1 MSEFS
6 ELIKTFSRTRGYV
19 RDFFI
24 YGCKVRSEFT
34 QKSSRSYDD
43 ERRRVNNWL
52 SNYIQFDDSQRGR
65 QIMISVDSGHIL
77 ENPLYQAHYA
87 RSFTDKFNLLHF
99 LLLDLLANGKSF
111 TAPELTGKLNSQY
124 SVCLDEKTVR
134 NKLNEYVSE
143 GLLIAEKQG
152 KSVYFRLSPD
162 TFSGFSKQYPGLL
175 DAVFFFSEVQPFGVI
190 GNSILQGERLH
201 NDCFIMKHNYIVHTL
216 DDEVLLTIL
225 EAIHAKQF
233 LKITTVSIK
242 SALSGEQNSHEL
254 ICIPLRIS
262 TSVQTGRRY
271 LIAYLPDYQRFNAH
285 RLDHISDAKPAG
297 NCPEYDTIMEK
308 LHEELPHVFGVSFGN
323 QKAER
328 KAEPLRITLRIP
340 PEEAYVLRRLQRE
353 KRCGTLEQTGE
364 DTYCVTLD
372 ILDPREALPWI
383 RTFICRIVSLEGGT
397 EELRTLFREDL
408 LAMAELY
415 EEAEYETVS

>member
-52 SNYIQFDDSQRGR
+52 SDYIQSDDSQRGR

-77 ENPLYQAHYA
+77 ENPLYQAYYA
-87 RSFTDKFNLLHF
+87 RSFTDKFILLHF
-99 LLLDLLANGKSF
+99 LLLDLLADGKQN
-111 TAPELTGKLNSQY
+111 TARELTGKLNSQY
-124 SVCLDEKTVR
+124 EVYADEKTVR
-134 NKLNEYVSE
+134 GKLDEYVRE
-143 GLLIAEKQG
+143 GLLIAGKQG
-152 KSVYFRLSPD
+152 KSKCYRLSPD
-162 TFSGFSKQYPGLL
+162 TFSGFSKQYPGLQ

-225 EAIHAKQF
+225 EAIQAKQF
-233 LKITTVSIK
+233 LRIKTVSTK
-242 SALSGEQNSHEL
+242 SALSGEQNTHEL

-285 RLDHISDAKPAG
+285 RLDHISDAEPAG
-297 NCPEYDTIMEK
+297 NCPEYDTIMAK
-308 LHEELPHVFGVSFGN
+308 LNEELPHVFGVSFDN

-328 KAEPLRITLRIP
+328 KPEPLRITLRIP
-340 PEEAYVLRRLQRE
+340 PEEAYVLRRVQRE

-372 ILDPREALPWI
+372 ILDPHEALPWI

-397 EELRTLFREDL
+397 QELRTLFREDL